1 MKKMIVAVSLAALA
15 FATAGPSLAGPGLK
29 HHATPKHRP
38 TYHHRIHEYRAQPDV
53 APYPL
58 PHALD
63 RRDPSR
69 PGGLDPSFNP
79 PRT

>member
-1 MKKMIVAVSLAALA
+1 MNKLMVAGAVVVFSAAIAEPVLARQ
-15 FATAGPSLAGPGLK
+15 P
-29 HHATPKHRP
+29 ATPKPRP
-38 TYHHRIHEYRAQPDV
+38 TYHHPVHEYRAQPDLT
-53 APYPL
+53 PYPL